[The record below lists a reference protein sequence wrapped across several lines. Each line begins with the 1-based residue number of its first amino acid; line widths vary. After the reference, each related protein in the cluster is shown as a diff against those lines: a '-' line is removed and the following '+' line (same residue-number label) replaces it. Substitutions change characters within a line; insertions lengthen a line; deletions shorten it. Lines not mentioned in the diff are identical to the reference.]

1 MTILIDHIKNIFE
14 SAAKHLLSEDEKEER
29 KLTNDKNYK
38 NDKNEKKET
47 KDEKEA
53 FESTLYIAGLQLFN
67 SKYINLGDKEEALAK
82 SFVNQFYKLKWNDLF
97 GCHDPENFIRNYIKE
112 LPIEYYAK
120 FIKYYMNEFI
130 DKYKSIFLLQSDLLK
145 TEEFILDPDIFTDH
159 AIVLTQKEIFPEIG
173 RAHV

>member
-1 MTILIDHIKNIFE
+1 M
-14 SAAKHLLSEDEKEER
+14 
-29 KLTNDKNYK
+29 
-38 NDKNEKKET
+38 
-47 KDEKEA
+47 
-53 FESTLYIAGLQLFN
+53 
-67 SKYINLGDKEEALAK
+67 GDKEEALAK

-159 AIVLTQKEIFPEIG
+159 AIVLTQKEIFPDIDYIEKVCPSIVNPDIMVLCQHIELL
-173 RAHV
+173 RKNVL